1 MKKALSL
8 ILALVLCLS
17 MCACGSKVEP
27 LIERIEALNG
37 NVTLESGP
45 FIEQAE
51 AEYNALSEKD
61 KSKVTNYA
69 VLVSAR
75 VQFDELLSKI
85 TNVINQIDE
94 LPEQSAI
101 SAEDSDNILDVLDAY
116 EALTD
121 KEKEKVTNAD
131 KLNIS
136 VETVNEIAANED
148 VAEEPSEPEETK
160 EPDFSE
166 ELTFG
171 VWKRVLVHHRSFSFY
186 EDGTGTENT
195 GDSFK
200 WRMSGTTISL
210 VTSENEEITMTA
222 DYSKGYARLVTT
234 DGFVYVKE
242 ENYIAERED
251 VISQLSAQADVDNW
265 ESDWLTMI
273 NGFRANPSKAEQD
286 YVGKLI
292 TFVAECPIINDGDI
306 NFGVMST
313 PNTVIMASM
322 DTDMVATLD
331 SNKTY
336 TCMGY
341 IDFVDPYFVFISH
354 CFIVE

>member
-8 ILALVLCLS
+8 ILALALCLS
-17 MCACGSKVEP
+17 LCACGSKVKP
-27 LIERIEALNG
+27 IIERIEALNG

-75 VQFDELLSKI
+75 AQCDELLSKS
-85 TNVINQIDE
+85 TNVVNQIDE
-94 LPEQSAI
+94 LPELSAI
-101 SAEDSDNILDVLDAY
+101 KAEDRDNILDVLEAY

-186 EDGTGTENT
+186 EDGTGTENP

-265 ESDWLTMI
+265 ESDWFTMI
-273 NGFRANPSKAEQD
+273 NDARANPSKAAQD
-286 YVGKLI
+286 YMGKLI
-292 TFVAECPIINDGDI
+292 TFVAVCPILNDGDI
-306 NFGVMST
+306 NFGVM
-313 PNTVIMASM
+313 NTEIMASM
-322 DTDMVATLD
+322 DTDMIATLD
-331 SNKTY
+331 SDKTY

-341 IDFVDPYFVFISH
+341 IDFLDPYFVFISH